1 MTRSFVAAVWIAGIV
16 LGSVPA
22 SAQVLLSGNWIPYRT
37 HEDEQ
42 DRGPGPDLGDYL
54 GLPINDAARLFADS
68 WDASR
73 LTLQEHQCRVHVAPY
88 IYRGPLNLRIWEEKD
103 PETQQVI
110 AIKHYISTYE
120 QTRTIWMDGRPHP
133 SLFAPHTFMGF
144 STGRWEG
151 NHLVVS
157 TTHLKQGWLRRNG
170 VPESDQTTMVE
181 RFIRHD
187 TYLTHVAI
195 ISDPVYLAEPL
206 VRTTDFSIATEDNA
220 TWTWPCEY
228 VEEITGRPKG
238 EVPHHLP
245 GENPFLKEFVER
257 TGTPAAAA
265 RGGPETIYPEYQEQ
279 LQVRLTAAAEAS
291 AVKKADTT
299 RRGESPRVSQARN
312 PDTGGIEIL
321 RVQGNVYLL
330 AGGGGNVT
338 VQVGPSGSIMVDSKS
353 AALTERILSEIR
365 KLSVSS
371 KPVQYVLN
379 TSADLDHAGGN
390 ESLARVLGSAAS
402 WQIINTPGATQTA
415 VKMLAHDNVL
425 GRMSHLP
432 AAAWPTE
439 TFIGRE
445 KEFYFNGEP
454 VFLYH
459 VPAAHTDGD
468 SIVFFRHSD
477 VVATG
482 DIMRTDSYP
491 VIDLQRGG
499 SVQGVIDGL
508 NLVLDLAVPAH
519 HEEGGTFI
527 VPGHGRIC
535 DEFDVLEYRDMV
547 TIVRDRIQSMLG
559 KGLTLEQVK
568 AARPTLDYDSR
579 YGATTGAWTTDMFVE
594 AVYRSLSSPRAGS
607 L

>member
-1 MTRSFVAAVWIAGIV
+1 MLTRRSALIPFVIALV
-16 LGSVPA
+16 LCSVPV
-22 SAQVLLSGNWIPYRT
+22 SAQVMLAGNWIPYRT

-54 GLPINDAARLFADS
+54 GMPINDAARFFADS

-88 IYRGPLNLRIWEEKD
+88 IYHGPLNLRIWEEKD

-110 AIKHYISTYE
+110 AIKNYISTYE

-133 SLFAPHTFMGF
+133 SLYAPHTFMGF

-151 NHLVVS
+151 NHLVVT

-187 TYLTHVAI
+187 KYLTHVAI
-195 ISDPVYLAEPL
+195 ISDPVYLAEPM
-206 VRTTDFSIATEDNA
+206 VRTTDFSIAVQDNA
-220 TWTWPCEY
+220 SWTWPCEY

-238 EVPHHLP
+238 EVPHYLP
-245 GENPFLKEFVER
+245 GENPYLKEFVER
-257 TGTPAAAA
+257 TGAPAAAV
-265 RGGPETIYPEYQEQ
+265 RGGPETIYPDYQA
-279 LQVRLTAAAEAS
+279 QVQRGTPARSVEA
-291 AVKKADTT
+291 
-299 RRGESPRVSQARN
+299 PRVSQARN
-312 PDTGGIEIL
+312 PDTGELEVL
-321 RVQGNVYLL
+321 RVQRNVYLI
-330 AGGGGNVT
+330 AGGGSNVT

-353 AALTERILSEIR
+353 GPLTERVLAEI
-365 KLSVSS
+365 KKIAVST
-371 KPVQYVLN
+371 KPVQYLLN
-379 TSADLDHAGGN
+379 TSADADHIGGN
-390 ESLARVLGSAAS
+390 EALTKVLGSANT
-402 WQIINTPGATQTA
+402 WTIINTPGGSQTA
-415 VKMLAHDNVL
+415 VKILAHDNVA

-432 AAAWPTE
+432 ASAAPSE

-454 VFLYH
+454 VFMYH

-468 SIVFFRHSD
+468 SIVFFRQSD

-482 DIMRTDSYP
+482 DIFRTDSYP
-491 VIDLQRGG
+491 VIDRQRGG

-519 HEEGGTFI
+519 HEEGGTYV
-527 VPGHGRIC
+527 VPGHGRIS

-547 TIVRDRIQSMLG
+547 TIVRDRVQSLIKKG
-559 KGLTLEQVK
+559 KTLEEVK

-579 YGATTGAWTTDMFVE
+579 YGATTGNWTTDMFVE
-594 AVYRSLSSPRAGS
+594 AVYRSLSPTPASTR
-607 L
+607 